1 MEQSIIDFASQQE
14 IFCAEFKRSLDA
26 EVERRHSDLGGVSAS
41 LSKMLETQLQT
52 VGKLSN
58 LATNQLYA
66 EQKWVTTYLKNARNE
81 ADKESTAMQKFL
93 TENLLIL
100 LQQVDASL
108 QDQTKTLE
116 SLKQG
121 ISIAFNN
128 IIADRNEF
136 LHNQRKMLLTA
147 NNKVKAFSQLQIS
160 EMRAIS
166 EREEKL
172 KRSEL
177 QFGER
182 FVEAK
187 KKIDSLLSSLF
198 SEYDSYS
205 SLANKTSEANS
216 RNLASS
222 SSRQEQMTSLIDVAL
237 TEATDKSK
245 DFSFKA
251 EKKEKVV
258 RLELV
263 QKISE
268 GIASSKAVTGR
279 LDRVEA
285 QTKQFIGERQG
296 SWELHYNNQEIQLRK
311 KADTNKE
318 LLQKHQV
325 ESQVKFSFQ

>member
-1 MEQSIIDFASQQE
+1 MVLIMMF
-14 IFCAEFKRSLDA
+14 
-26 EVERRHSDLGGVSAS
+26 
-41 LSKMLETQLQT
+41 QT

-81 ADKESTAMQKFL
+81 ADKESTTMQKFL

-136 LHNQRKMLLTA
+136 LHKQRKMLLTA
-147 NNKVKAFSQLQIS
+147 NNKIKAFSQLQIS

-237 TEATDKSK
+237 TEATDSSK

-251 EKKEKVV
+251 EKKEKGV

-263 QKISE
+263 QKITE

-325 ESQVKFSFQ
+325 ESQVKHNEQF

>member
-222 SSRQEQMTSLIDVAL
+222 SARQEQMTSLIDVAL
-237 TEATDKSK
+237 TQATDTSAV
-245 DFSFKA
+245 DES
-251 EKKEKVV
+251 
-258 RLELV
+258 ELV
-263 QKISE
+263 LGPWMTQLLAPVTSSQPSSVS
-268 GIASSKAVTGR
+268 ASKGRQDASPMTGAY
-279 LDRVEA
+279 LSLA
-285 QTKQFIGERQG
+285 STIL
-296 SWELHYNNQEIQLRK
+296 SWLSAPL
-311 KADTNKE
+311 
-318 LLQKHQV
+318 
-325 ESQVKFSFQ
+325 SSSPP